1 MEAPKYTPS
10 FLEIEVELGVVVVE
24 ACLGCGGEGSI
35 SM

>member
-10 FLEIEVELGVVVVE
+10 FLEIEVELGVVVE
-24 ACLGCGGEGSI
+24 ECLGCGGERSI

>member
-10 FLEIEVELGVVVVE
+10 FLEKEVELGVVVE
-24 ACLGCGGEGSI
+24 ECLGCGGERSI